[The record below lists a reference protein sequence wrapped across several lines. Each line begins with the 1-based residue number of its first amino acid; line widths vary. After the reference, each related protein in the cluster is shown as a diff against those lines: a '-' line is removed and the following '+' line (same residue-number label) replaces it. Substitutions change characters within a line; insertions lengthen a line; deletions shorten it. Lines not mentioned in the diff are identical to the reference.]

1 MKYKF
6 LAAICAIM
14 VLLSGCSMN
23 DKNLKDNIID
33 SYNSLIKN
41 FSKQA
46 LTKDKTL
53 QGDRET
59 DTDEYTGTY
68 TADYNNFTGKEFI
81 FGGTAL
87 ERQNGNQLKVTYT
100 LNIDKGKAKLYWI
113 KGNEKHIIANNSS
126 EDVKEYT
133 LSAGDN
139 YIVLKGTNFKGTL
152 ELKVEDS

>member
-6 LAAICAIM
+6 LTVIFIFT
-14 VLLSGCSMN
+14 VLLSGCSTN

-33 SYNSLIKN
+33 SYNSLIQN
-41 FSKQA
+41 FSKHA

-53 QGDRET
+53 QGNRET

-68 TADYNNFTGKEFI
+68 TADYDNFTGKEFI

-87 ERQNGNQLKVTYT
+87 ERENGNRLKVTYT
-100 LNIDKGKAKLYWI
+100 LNIDKGTAKLYWI
-113 KGNEKHIIANNSS
+113 EGDEKHIIANNSS
-126 EDVKEYT
+126 ENVKEYT

-139 YIVLKGTNFKGTL
+139 YIVLKGTDFKGTL